1 MWRQKV
7 VHGYVKKKI
16 GEKKGG
22 GNELMMFDSL
32 GSLVCIYMGA
42 IGVKLVIVTLPWL
55 MTDEQSTADN
65 FVA

>member
-42 IGVKLVIVTLPWL
+42 IRVKLAIVTLP
-55 MTDEQSTADN
+55 
-65 FVA
+65 